1 MIASRVIVMT
11 NDYGDGHPQV
21 LRLTVSGTQRCQPE
35 CERCFGLRIGK
46 LAKTPPTR
54 NRKLQQTNSLPI
66 PLNLQIPLPP
76 KPLQR
81 LQIPP
86 RLPILHPQQLN
97 PPIRQPD
104 LTTHTPT
111 PPSLDNTPHDLCV
124 PRISAVDL
132 STVPSAT
139 VTFRP
144 DVLG

>member
-1 MIASRVIVMT
+1 MT
-11 NDYGDGHPQV
+11 ENDHSYEQLQV

-111 PPSLDNTPHDLCV
+111 PPTLDNTPHNFRI
-124 PRISAVDL
+124 PRISAVYL
-132 STVPSAT
+132 PIIPGAA

>member
-1 MIASRVIVMT
+1 MT
-11 NDYGDGHPQV
+11 GNDHSYEQLQV

-35 CERCFGLRIGK
+35 CERCFGLRIDK

-111 PPSLDNTPHDLCV
+111 PPTLDNTPHNFRI
-124 PRISAVDL
+124 PRISAVYL
-132 STVPSAT
+132 PIIPRAA

>member
-1 MIASRVIVMT
+1 MT
-11 NDYGDGHPQV
+11 GNDHSYEQLQV

-86 RLPILHPQQLN
+86 RLPILHSQQLN
-97 PPIRQPD
+97 PPIRHSN
-104 LTTHTPT
+104 LATHAPT
-111 PPSLDNTPHDLCV
+111 PLSLDNVPHDLCV

-132 STVPSAT
+132 TIIPGAA